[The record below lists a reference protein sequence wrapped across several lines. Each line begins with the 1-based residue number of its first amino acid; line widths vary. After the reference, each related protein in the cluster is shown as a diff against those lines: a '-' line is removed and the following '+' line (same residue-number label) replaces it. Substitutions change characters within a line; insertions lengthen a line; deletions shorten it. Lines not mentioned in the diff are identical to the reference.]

1 MANFCRDW
9 SYRLSFNA
17 DIVWIRHFEQKLSSE
32 ADLLRRYFPM
42 LKYRKADFLPH
53 DPPCEVDL
61 CRYRSNR
68 LSLNAGMVWNR
79 HFEKQFLRNLTLVTS
94 CSHVKV

>member
-1 MANFCRDW
+1 MVNFCRDW

-53 DPPCEVDL
+53 DPPV
-61 CRYRSNR
+61 RSIYVGIGPID
-68 LSLNAGMVWNR
+68 SV
-79 HFEKQFLRNLTLVTS
+79 LTQAWSGIVILKNNS
-94 CSHVKV
+94 SGI